1 MHGESWWPMGWMGFW
16 WILVVLVIVAGVWYA
31 VSVARQSDGKGA
43 SAEDILKRRYA
54 DGEFDRETYDRML
67 DDLRK

>member
-1 MHGESWWPMGWMGFW
+1 MHGDSWWPMGWMGLW
-16 WILVVLVIVAGVWYA
+16 WILLLVVILAGVWLA
-31 VSVARQSDGKGA
+31 ASATKRGRSKGE

-54 DGEFDRETYDRML
+54 DGEIDREAYERML

>member
-16 WILVVLVIVAGVWYA
+16 WIFLLLVILAAVSYA
-31 VSVARQSDGKGA
+31 VSAARGSDAMGA
-43 SAEDILKRRYA
+43 SAENILKRRYA
-54 DGEFDRETYDRML
+54 DGEIDRETYERML